1 MSKTKE
7 IFAVDANRMANNA
20 RDKQF
25 DDYKE
30 QLVGRISKAA
40 HDGEFSL
47 HVNTY
52 SAHGRWAE
60 LKQWLESLGFVVGW
74 NANNLM
80 AVIKWDDVSIAE
92 IEMITKPKLATVTY
106 VEKPSR
112 IEFGWNYDTNRYDF
126 VCSCCD
132 EHSEYTSNYCPH
144 CGAKTYVP
152 NGGKRRD
159 Y

>member
-1 MSKTKE
+1 MSKIKE
-7 IFAVDANRMANNA
+7 IFAVAANKMAHNA

-30 QLVGRISKAA
+30 RLVERITKAA
-40 HDGEFSL
+40 NDGEFSL
-47 HVNTY
+47 QVNTY
-52 SAHGRWAE
+52 SARGRWAE
-60 LKQWLESLGFVVGW
+60 LKQWLENLGFVVGW

-80 AVIKWDDVSIAE
+80 AVIKWDDVSITK
-92 IEMITKPKLATVTY
+92 IEMVTEPKPAVTTLN
-106 VEKPSR
+106 KISR
-112 IEFGWNYDTNRYDF
+112 IEFGWDYDGNRYDF
-126 VCSCCD
+126 VCSCCH

>member
-1 MSKTKE
+1 MSKIKE
-7 IFAVDANRMANNA
+7 IFAVAANKMANNA

-30 QLVGRISKAA
+30 QLVERIAKAA
-40 HDGEFSL
+40 NDGEFSL

-80 AVIKWDDVSIAE
+80 TVIKWDDVSIAE
-92 IEMITKPKLATVTY
+92 IEMVTKPKPATVEHYGPTPAGVSYAWEFDPHPYDY
-106 VEKPSR
+106 VCFHCK
-112 IEFGWNYDTNRYDF
+112 
-126 VCSCCD
+126 
-132 EHSEYTSNYCPH
+132 EHSEYKTKYCPN
-144 CGAKTYVP
+144 CGAKMIVEE
-152 NGGKRRD
+152 
-159 Y
+159 